1 MLIQLALCVAHCFFK
16 HKMEYSTKSVYWIFR
31 SSMYMRYEIRY
42 NYESKIKLWARIMI
56 FIINHATKFL
66 LSQERERERLDA
78 IYFVFLLAQMY
89 PWYVRGTM
97 YLVDREILPCPIWL
111 DHFRSPS
118 TRIAFFKFENK
129 KFHEN
134 DSGCNDARQLR
145 ESRSWKS
152 NFNVSSLDE
161 EEEVGGHVYE
171 RLYKWTN
178 GKTKGAA
185 WKIRHNDDNVSNAS
199 TVFTRGKHSVMNDGK
214 ELNARM
220 REKQSSNRTRMGK
233 ASERLRAL
241 CAKRKR
247 L

>member
-1 MLIQLALCVAHCFFK
+1 MPQSS
-16 HKMEYSTKSVYWIFR
+16 YSPK
-31 SSMYMRYEIRY
+31 
-42 NYESKIKLWARIMI
+42 
-56 FIINHATKFL
+56 
-66 LSQERERERLDA
+66 RERERLDA

-161 EEEVGGHVYE
+161 EEEGSRRSCLWKVVQMNE
-171 RLYKWTN
+171 RKD
-178 GKTKGAA
+178 K
-185 WKIRHNDDNVSNAS
+185 R
-199 TVFTRGKHSVMNDGK
+199 R
-214 ELNARM
+214 RM
-220 REKQSSNRTRMGK
+220 ENTS
-233 ASERLRAL
+233 
-241 CAKRKR
+241 
-247 L
+247 